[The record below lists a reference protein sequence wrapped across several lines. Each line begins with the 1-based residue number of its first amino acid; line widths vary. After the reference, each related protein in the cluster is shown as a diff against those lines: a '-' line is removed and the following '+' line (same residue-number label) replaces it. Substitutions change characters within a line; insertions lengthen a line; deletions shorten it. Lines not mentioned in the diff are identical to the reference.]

1 MKYALLLACGLTG
14 CTTTGEVATSD
25 EASKLK
31 CVGYCD
37 LVITDRNV
45 ELRGE
50 VEIKE
55 EENDK

>member
-1 MKYALLLACGLTG
+1 MKYLWLILLTG

-37 LVITDRNV
+37 LTITDRNV
-45 ELRGE
+45 EVKSE
-50 VEIKE
+50 VDLKKV
-55 EENDK
+55 ENENE